1 MAQEPSPA
9 HAKAPWTKI
18 FTAFKVAL
26 DLKKIVLAAAG
37 IFLVFLGWWL
47 LSVTFYSVRSSA
59 PYVIELKDKDKKDPE
74 ELKADWNRF
83 KADRA
88 SFDLIHELAGP
99 PSERRKIDAG
109 DVASNRDE
117 YVLLQEW
124 EEGYRKFTQPI
135 TVNVKD
141 STFEVPALGNSKTF
155 KWSLADDKQNA
166 QLLPEKTTVGNLRID
181 ETNKQISIDGVKLK
195 VEGNFDE
202 LKKLRDGALGP
213 VQIAI
218 RAAEAPNK
226 AVAQQA
232 HLTFITYLA
241 HPKYKPS
248 GRLRVSPWSEYRGGN
263 PYLTVAETLKT
274 PGNAVGTGGSLLNWV
289 LSAHVL
295 VLLEPLVKFL
305 LPVVYLFDARA
316 GFFDRLYLILIL
328 LWTLAVWGFF
338 GGAICRIAAVQIARN
353 ERISL
358 REAIGFTRERF
369 LSFVA
374 APVFPMALL
383 AIFVFALM
391 IFGWIEWIPYLG
403 DLFAGL
409 LWPIVLLIGFIMAIV
424 MVGLVGWP
432 MMIATIST
440 EGTDS
445 FDALS
450 RSYSYIYQ
458 APWQYLWYNF
468 LAVLYGAVLVF
479 FIGFMA
485 SLTVFVGKWSVSS
498 APGLSRSYESTD
510 REPSYLFYYAPTSYG
525 WRDLLISSN
534 TQFVEERKDVTPDG
548 KEIKHLEFT
557 KKYEENLSTMN
568 HVGAVLVSL
577 WIYPFFLLVLGFG
590 YSYFWSV
597 STIIYFL
604 MRRHVDDT
612 ELDEVHLED
621 EDLEDPFLKPA
632 AAPTPP
638 PAPAA
643 KPGTLSLNVVEAPP
657 APPPP
662 APPARPAVTMLMA
675 DHTEKLVAPS
685 EPVIPPPDA
694 PPAPPTDGH

>member
-1 MAQEPSPA
+1 MAQEPSPV
-9 HAKAPWTKI
+9 HAKAPWMKI

-26 DLKKIVLAAAG
+26 DLKKIALAAAG
-37 IFLVFLGWWL
+37 ILLAFLGWWL
-47 LSVTFYSVRSSA
+47 LSVTFYSMRSE
-59 PYVIELKDKDKKDPE
+59 PLWKNFEDKDQKEPE
-74 ELKADWNRF
+74 QVRAQWNHF
-83 KADRA
+83 KAKRA
-88 SFDLIHELAGP
+88 SWDLMHELAGP
-99 PSERRKIDAG
+99 TSPTSPSERKKIDAG
-109 DVASNRDE
+109 DVASNPE
-117 YVLLQEW
+117 EFLLLQGW
-124 EEGYRKFTQPI
+124 EEGGSRKLIELTEPI
-135 TVNVKD
+135 MLNVIDK
-141 STFEVPALGNSKTF
+141 TLEVPALGNKFF
-155 KWSLADDKQNA
+155 KWSAVIPDEAKK
-166 QLLPEKTTVGNLRID
+166 LPVKTTLGELTID
-181 ETNKQISIDGVKLK
+181 DAAKKQIRINGVAMT
-195 VEGNFDE
+195 VDEGNFDE
-202 LKKLRDGALGP
+202 LKKLRDGALNST
-213 VQIAI
+213 QSAKWH
-218 RAAEAPNK
+218 AAL
-226 AVAQQA
+226 
-232 HLTFITYLA
+232 LTFNTYLL
-241 HPKYKPS
+241 HPKYKPA

-263 PYLTVAETLKT
+263 PYLIVADTLKT
-274 PGNAVGTGGSLLNWV
+274 PGNAVGTSGSLLHWV
-289 LSAHVL
+289 LSPQVL
-295 VLLEPLVKFL
+295 VLVEPLVKFL
-305 LPVVYLFDARA
+305 LPVVFLFDARA
-316 GFFDRLYLILIL
+316 GFVDRLYLILIL

-409 LWPIVLLIGFIMAIV
+409 LWPIVLIVGFIMAIV

-468 LAVLYGAVLVF
+468 LALLYGAVLIF

-485 SLTVFVGKWSVSS
+485 SLAVFVGKWSVSS
-498 APGLSRSYESTD
+498 APGLSSSLEKTD

-534 TQFVEERKDVTPDG
+534 QFVEKHKDVTPGG
-548 KEIKHLEFT
+548 KEIERLEFT
-557 KKYEENLSTMN
+557 PEYEKNISTMN
-568 HVGAVLVSL
+568 RIGAVLVSL

-604 MRRHVDDT
+604 MRRYVDDT
-612 ELDEVHLED
+612 EMDEVHLDD
-621 EDLEDPFLKPA
+621 EDLEDPFMKPA
-632 AAPTPP
+632 AAPASAAP
-638 PAPAA
+638 PAPPS

-657 APPPP
+657 PPP
-662 APPARPAVTMLMA
+662 APVAPPVATTFAPELTERPI
-675 DHTEKLVAPS
+675 APS
-685 EPVIPPPDA
+685 EPMIPPPLA
-694 PPAPPTDGH
+694 PPAPPLDGHS